1 MKTKVVVLAI
11 AALFVFGMKG
21 FANDVKFDVAI
32 QQSEVKKDTVKVWG
46 NCDMCKKTIEK
57 AANSVEGVSKAK
69 WDVKKKILTVSYD
82 ADATSMDAIEKKV
95 ASVGY
100 DTRNYT
106 AEKKV
111 YESLHSC
118 CQYDRP
124 ERK

>member
-1 MKTKVVVLAI
+1 
-11 AALFVFGMKG
+11 MKG
-21 FANDVKFDVAI
+21 FANDVNFKANF
-32 QQSEVKKDTVKVWG
+32 QKSEIKTDTVKVWG
-46 NCDMCKKTIEK
+46 NCEMCKKTIEK

-69 WDVKKKILTVSYD
+69 WSVKKKILTVSYN
-82 ADATSMDAIEKKV
+82 ADATSLDAIEKKV

-111 YESLHSC
+111 YDNLHSC

>member
-11 AALFVFGMKG
+11 VALFVFGTKG
-21 FANDVKFDVAI
+21 FSSAVNFDNTL
-32 QQSEVKKDTVKVWG
+32 QQAEMKTDTVKVWG
-46 NCDMCKKTIEK
+46 NCSMCKKTIEK

-69 WDVKKKILTVSYD
+69 WDVKKKIFTVNYD
-82 ADATSMDAIEKKV
+82 SDVTSLDAIEKKI

-111 YESLHSC
+111 YDGLHSC

-124 ERK
+124 ER